1 MMGGAG
7 LTQATRVAILSANYI
22 AKRLAGAYDVL
33 YTGSTGASR
42 TSASSIRARSTN
54 APG

>member
-22 AKRLAGAYDVL
+22 AKRLSAAYDVL
-33 YTGSTGASR
+33 YAGKQGR
-42 TSASSIRARSTN
+42 VARMHHRH
-54 APG
+54 APSQ